1 MTPIEK
7 NVIVV
12 DEQGNSYEPTYPKRA
27 KGLVNH
33 GRARYLSENKICL
46 ACPPSKLEERKME
59 EKQLI
64 DMETGEVLE
73 NGSSKMTLD
82 YVLGQIEKIAA
93 DTAHLESAFEVL
105 EKMDD
110 GDSGDPGCP
119 GNILGQAKAQ
129 AIADVVRSREATNQQ
144 LIAFY
149 QKMYDDLKG

>member
-1 MTPIEK
+1 
-7 NVIVV
+7 
-12 DEQGNSYEPTYPKRA
+12 
-27 KGLVNH
+27 
-33 GRARYLSENKICL
+33 
-46 ACPPSKLEERKME
+46 ME

-93 DTAHLESAFEVL
+93 DTAHLKSAFEVL